1 MLSEPSRCCLA
12 IVCFVTIMFGYG
24 NASYHNLEHHD
35 VLDLTYIGI
44 PVKIPMSKYSRIP
57 HDTQILL
64 NEMKDGLVTKSFIA
78 AVSVEHIPRN
88 DSQSSETSPYC
99 ANDIQRFITDLT
111 RTSQNAS
118 VTYAYQMLDA
128 SSKLP
133 SGILQGRWFWPG
145 AFEECMEI
153 LSPVLE
159 NATGSKQIQGQ
170 YFSVAVYIDGKA
182 PFPVGGGKSYPLVTG
197 ICMPGSCSNEEVQGF
212 LNYVVFPYLRNQI
225 HITLTAVDVEAMLP
239 QTYSS
244 GAKAA
249 LAVCGVFVF
258 LALVGT
264 CLDFFKIGKLPT
276 ETSDPNQDRSA
287 YFLDQDTTLLLRRVN
302 PDNINSPAVAKV
314 RWMISF
320 FKCFSI
326 ISNAKKLVDTKTA
339 VGPLACLNG
348 IRVISMWWVIQ
359 GHTYTF
365 ASLCD
370 NLLEASKIMT
380 RFTFQPIANGTFSVD
395 SFFFLSG
402 LLVTYLSL
410 KSWTDRGKMNWA
422 YYFLHRYWR
431 LTPLYAIVVM
441 IFGTLFPLM
450 VSGPYQYLVSQ
461 PDSVLTQTVNE
472 CTKSWW
478 ANLIYINN
486 FYPHYGDL
494 SMICAGWTWY
504 LANDMQFYIFLSPI
518 CIFLLYKWKKLG
530 IAVTSGLIL
539 LCIGIRVFL
548 VSYYEISGL
557 LDVPTKH
564 AEDPMAASGPM
575 YQRPYARMAVYL
587 VGTLTGY
594 LLYRTQC
601 HLRLNKMII
610 TVGWIVAISS
620 ALAVIY
626 GPYQYNRDNVNMP
639 VSVSMLYTSVSRT
652 VWAVCLAWLV
662 IACVSGKGGPVN
674 QILSWKIWA
683 PLGRLTFAA
692 YLVHPVT
699 IYIFYLNLRLPIHF
713 TDLTMIY
720 YYMANLITA
729 YTVAFVISMMVEAPM
744 LQLEKL
750 ILGR

>member
-1 MLSEPSRCCLA
+1 MISELRYCVLA
-12 IVCFVTIMFGYG
+12 IVCFVIIMFGSG
-24 NASYHNLEHHD
+24 NASEHNFEHRD
-35 VLDLTYIGI
+35 ILDLTYIGI
-44 PVKIPMSKYSRIP
+44 PVHIPMSKYSKIP
-57 HDTQILL
+57 YGTETLL
-64 NEMKDGLVTKSFIA
+64 NEIKDGLVTKSFIA
-78 AVSVEHIPRN
+78 AVLVEHIPEN
-88 DSQSSETSPYC
+88 HSLSSETSSYC
-99 ANDIQRFITDLT
+99 TADLQRFIADLKN
-111 RTSQNAS
+111 RNAS
-118 VTYAYQMLDA
+118 VTYAYQMFDA

-159 NATGSKQIQGQ
+159 NTTGSKQIQGQ

-182 PFPVGGGKSYPLVTG
+182 PFPVGGGRSFPLVTG
-197 ICMPGSCSNEEVQGF
+197 ICMPSSCANEEVQWL
-212 LNYVVFPYLRNQI
+212 LNKVVFPYLSTYI
-225 HITLTAVDVEAMLP
+225 HITLTAVDVEATLP
-239 QTYSS
+239 QTYTS

-264 CLDFFKIGKLPT
+264 CLDFLKIGELPT
-276 ETSDPNQDRSA
+276 ESRDPNPDGSTNILDR
-287 YFLDQDTTLLLRRVN
+287 DTTHLLYSVSHRNVN
-302 PDNINSPAVAKV
+302 SQAVVKA
-314 RWMISF
+314 RWIISF

-326 ISNAKKLVDTKTA
+326 ISSAKKLVDTKTA

-359 GHTYTF
+359 GHSYVF

-370 NLLEASKIMT
+370 NLLDAAKIMA

-402 LLVTYLSL
+402 LLVSYLTL

-450 VSGPYQYLVSQ
+450 ISGPYQYLVSQ
-461 PDSVLTQTVNE
+461 PNSPLTQTINE
-472 CTKSWW
+472 CTNSWW

-486 FYPHYGDL
+486 FYPHYGNL
-494 SMICAGWTWY
+494 SLICAGWTWY

-530 IAVTSGLIL
+530 IAVTSSLIL
-539 LCIGIRVFL
+539 LCVGIRVFL
-548 VSYYEISGL
+548 VSYYEITGSV
-557 LDVPTKH
+557 DAPAKRTD
-564 AEDPMAASGPM
+564 DPMAVSGPI
-575 YQRPYARMAVYL
+575 YQRPYARMGVYL

-594 LLYRTQC
+594 LLYKTQC
-601 HLRLNKMII
+601 HLRLNQVIV
-610 TVGWIVAISS
+610 TTGWIVSISS

-626 GPYQYNRDNVNMP
+626 GPYHYNHDNVAMP
-639 VSVSMLYTSVSRT
+639 LGISMLYNSVSRT

-662 IACVSGKGGPVN
+662 IACASGNGGPVN

-692 YLVHPVT
+692 YLVHP
-699 IYIFYLNLRLPIHF
+699 IMLYFFYLNFRLPIHF

-720 YYMANLITA
+720 YYMANLMAA
-729 YTVAFVISMMVEAPM
+729 YTVAFVVSMMVEAPM

-750 ILGR
+750 ILSR